1 MSEPLQNDSQKMM
14 DAVIKRFEN
23 PDEIREFE
31 KGKFELLH
39 LPGMTIGRAT
49 YKPGWKWSIDVSPL
63 SETKFCNV
71 EHLGMVI
78 EGSATVAFDKKEII
92 TLIPGDV
99 FYVSPKP
106 HDSWVVGDKDY
117 VSIHFLGCRF
127 ICNLANNNETVFVY
141 PPAYIISFRSNK
153 SKTFFI

>member
-1 MSEPLQNDSQKMM
+1 MM

-23 PDEIREFE
+23 PDEIRVFE

-39 LPGMTIGRAT
+39 LPGMTIGKAT
-49 YKPGWKWSIDVSPL
+49 YKPGWKWSVDVSPL

-78 EGSATVAFDKKEII
+78 EGSATVAFEKKEII
-92 TLIPGDV
+92 TLTPGDV

-106 HDSWVVGDKDY
+106 HDSWVVGEIDY
-117 VSIHFLGCRF
+117 VSIHFLG
-127 ICNLANNNETVFVY
+127 ADSYAT
-141 PPAYIISFRSNK
+141 
-153 SKTFFI
+153 